1 MTPRLAC
8 TSLIATAC
16 LSVFAA
22 GAQAAPF
29 VLAYAD
35 GQVPSAYTNLQ
46 QFSSSLS
53 AVGLGSTWSLRSDGT
68 ISSEGMTSTTQ
79 SIIAFSKSRGLPL
92 YPTVS
97 DFSNDTGSFDAA
109 VSNGILATSASRASA
124 VANLVKLATAN
135 GFAGVDVDLEAVQP
149 AGKAN
154 FTAFLSSL
162 SSALHVYGLKL
173 VVSVPA
179 KTSDNGASYLAG
191 YDYAGIGSAVDYVQV
206 MTYDEVGPGW
216 SSDAGNGNTWPG
228 PESGL
233 DWQRQVL
240 TYALSRLPSTK
251 LLSGLPAYGYDYSTG
266 QQVHWADF
274 QKTISAHAG
283 AVRGRDSAAATPWA
297 SWGTVKQQ
305 ADGKDWSSASKQ
317 PVLWYDDA
325 QSVQAKAALVASL
338 GLAGTSVWAMGYEDA
353 SFWTALKSG
362 LGSAT
367 TPDTLQVVAT
377 ANAGGHITPSGTVSV
392 VQGDNV
398 TFGIQPSAGYD
409 IGAVTV
415 DGHAVGAV
423 STYTFGNVQAQHTI
437 AASFAAASTGVGNI
451 ERSGTGYVWAKNT
464 TATANG
470 NRSTRAAVNDGVTSA
485 GSAINADGENGLVRW
500 EAAGV
505 LWDSPRTVTRV
516 QFVNGKIDSDGNGYF
531 QGHVDLQFTTDGSTW
546 KTAGWAPVPA
556 YPDTASAGGATFSFA
571 GAATSGILGV
581 RVVGTTS
588 SESWSAAINE
598 VMVVGR

>member
-1 MTPRLAC
+1 MNPRLAC
-8 TSLIATAC
+8 SAALAATFLA
-16 LSVFAA
+16 S

-35 GQVPSAYTNLQ
+35 GQVVSSYTNLQ
-46 QFSSSLS
+46 QFAGNLS
-53 AVGLGSTWSLRSDGT
+53 AVGLGSTYSLRADGT
-68 ISSEGMTSTTQ
+68 VSSEGMTATTQ
-79 SIIAFSKSRGLPL
+79 SVIAFAKSHSLPL

-97 DFSNDTGSFDAA
+97 DFSNDTGGFDAG
-109 VSNGILATSASRASA
+109 VSTGILATSASRASA

-149 AGKAN
+149 AAKAN
-154 FTAFLSSL
+154 FTAFLTSL

-216 SSDAGNGNTWPG
+216 SSDTGNGSTWPG
-228 PESGL
+228 PESGV

-240 TYALSRLPSTK
+240 TYAVSRMSPAK
-251 LLSGLPAYGYDYSTG
+251 LLSGLPSYGYDYSTG
-266 QQVHWADF
+266 QPVHWADF
-274 QKTISAHAG
+274 QKTISAHAA
-283 AVRGRDSAAATPWA
+283 AVRGRDAAANTPWA

-305 ADGKDWSSASKQ
+305 ADGKDWTSTTKQ

-325 QSVQAKAALVASL
+325 QSIQAKAGLVASL

-362 LGSAT
+362 LGTTT
-367 TPDTLQVVAT
+367 TPSTFQVVAT
-377 ANAGGHITPSGTVSV
+377 ADAGGHITPSGTVSV
-392 VQGDNV
+392 IQGNDQ
-398 TFGIQPSAGYD
+398 TFSIQPSSGYD

-415 DGHAVGAV
+415 DGHSVGTPA
-423 STYTFGNVQAQHTI
+423 TYTFANVQAQHTI
-437 AASFAAASTGVGNI
+437 AASFTAVSAGVGNI
-451 ERSGTGYVWAKNT
+451 ERSGTGYVWARNT
-464 TATANG
+464 TATSNA
-470 NRSTRAAVNDGVTSA
+470 NRSARPAINDGVTTA
-485 GSAINADGENGLVRW
+485 GSVINANGEGGLVRW

-505 LWDSPRTVTRV
+505 LWNSPKAITSVK
-516 QFVNGKIDSDGNGYF
+516 FVNGKLDGDGNGYF
-531 QGHVDLQFTTDGSTW
+531 QAAVDVQFTTDGSTW
-546 KTAGWAPVPA
+546 KSAGWAPTPA
-556 YPDTASAGGATFSFA
+556 YPGTAAASGATFTFSGTA
-571 GAATSGILGV
+571 IPAALGV
-581 RVVGTTS
+581 RVVGSTG

-598 VMVVGR
+598 VMVLGR

>member
-1 MTPRLAC
+1 MKS
-8 TSLIATAC
+8 SLVSRSTVA
-16 LSVFAA
+16 SVCAA
-22 GAQAAPF
+22 FWVSGAHAAPF

-35 GQVPSAYTNLQ
+35 GQVPSSYTNLQ

-53 AVGLGSTWSLRSDGT
+53 AVGLGSTYSLRSDGT
-68 ISSEGMTSTTQ
+68 ISSEGMTPTTQ
-79 SIIAFSKSRGLPL
+79 SIIAFAKSHGLPL

-97 DFSNDTGSFDAA
+97 DFSNDLGGFDAQ

-124 VANLVKLATAN
+124 VANLVKLASAN
-135 GFAGVDVDLEAVQP
+135 GFAGIDVDLEAVQP
-149 AGKAN
+149 VGKAS
-154 FTAFLSSL
+154 FTTFLSSL

-179 KTSDNGASYLAG
+179 KTSDNGASYLDG

-216 SSDAGNGNTWPG
+216 SSDTGNGTTWPG

-240 TYALSRLPSTK
+240 TYALTRMPSNK

-274 QKTISAHAG
+274 QKTISGHAG
-283 AVRGRDSAAATPWA
+283 AVRGRDTAAATPWS

-305 ADGKDWSSASKQ
+305 ADGKDWTSGSKQ

-325 QSVQAKAALVASL
+325 QSIQAKAGLVAIL
-338 GLAGTSVWAMGYEDA
+338 GLAGTSVWAMGYEDG

-362 LGSAT
+362 LGSTT
-367 TPDTLQVVAT
+367 TPNTLQVVAT
-377 ANAGGHITPSGTVSV
+377 SNAGGLIAPSGTVSV
-392 VQGDNV
+392 IQGNNL
-398 TFGIQPSAGYD
+398 TFSIQPSAGYD

-415 DGHAVGAV
+415 DGHSVGAV
-423 STYTFGNVQAQHTI
+423 SAYTFSNVQAQHTI
-437 AASFAAASTGVGNI
+437 AASFAAVATGVGNI
-451 ERSGTGYVWAKNT
+451 ERSGTGYVWARNT
-464 TATANG
+464 TPTANA
-470 NRSTRAAVNDGVTSA
+470 NRSARVSINDGVASA
-485 GSAINADGENGLVRW
+485 GSVINADGEGGLVRW

-505 LWDSPRTVTRV
+505 VWDSPKTVTSV

-546 KTAGWAPVPA
+546 KSAGWVPAPA
-556 YPDTASAGGATFSFA
+556 YPGTASASGATFTFS
-571 GAATSGILGV
+571 GTSLAGILGV

-588 SESWSAAINE
+588 SQSWSATVNE
-598 VMVVGR
+598 VMVLGR